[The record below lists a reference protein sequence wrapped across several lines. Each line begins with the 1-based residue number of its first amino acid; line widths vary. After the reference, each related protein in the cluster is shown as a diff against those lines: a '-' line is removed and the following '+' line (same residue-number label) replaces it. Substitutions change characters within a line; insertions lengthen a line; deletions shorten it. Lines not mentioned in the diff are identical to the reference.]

1 MFLSFQCVGA
11 VNPFHHID
19 LPFLLFNLFLDTFVH
34 LHFLPC
40 HCGHV
45 ATVLEVLDAFHDVVS
60 SMAGKKGVTEP
71 WVIANYSKIALVVD
85 EMIQNGVV
93 EQLDKDILQY
103 LASSMIA

>member
-1 MFLSFQCVGA
+1 MHLIFFLVIAGR
-11 VNPFHHID
+11 
-19 LPFLLFNLFLDTFVH
+19 
-34 LHFLPC
+34 
-40 HCGHV
+40 V

-85 EMIQNGVV
+85 EMVQNGVV